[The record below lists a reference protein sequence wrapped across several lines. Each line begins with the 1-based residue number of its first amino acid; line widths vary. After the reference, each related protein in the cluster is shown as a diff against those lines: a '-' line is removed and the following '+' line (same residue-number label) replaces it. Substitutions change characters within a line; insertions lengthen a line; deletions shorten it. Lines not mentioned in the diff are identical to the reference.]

1 METFSFR
8 QFKTKFGIAGGDLTN
23 ILFYFERRI
32 KEFGDNDQWCSW
44 AQFTTAMRTLKKYFG
59 SNQIDFRELTVN
71 ELEKYE
77 QWMVTQN
84 LSMSSINTYMA
95 STRTIFKIAQR
106 EGAISKDYY
115 PFGEGGYKLPSSQ
128 NVKRA
133 LKMNEIEKI
142 YNYECKEFSY
152 RDEAKDLW
160 LFSYL
165 LNGANMN
172 DIIRLKY
179 KNVDDEFIT

>member
-1 METFSFR
+1 MGAKVSTSIVLYKSQTKKNGKHPAKLRVTYNRKQMYYSIDNKERVYEFTPEEFNKVLAPKPRGVFKDIKLEFSLIEDKANKIIASMETFSFR

-95 STRTIFKIAQR
+95 STRTI
-106 EGAISKDYY
+106 
-115 PFGEGGYKLPSSQ
+115 
-128 NVKRA
+128 
-133 LKMNEIEKI
+133 
-142 YNYECKEFSY
+142 
-152 RDEAKDLW
+152 
-160 LFSYL
+160 
-165 LNGANMN
+165 
-172 DIIRLKY
+172 
-179 KNVDDEFIT
+179 